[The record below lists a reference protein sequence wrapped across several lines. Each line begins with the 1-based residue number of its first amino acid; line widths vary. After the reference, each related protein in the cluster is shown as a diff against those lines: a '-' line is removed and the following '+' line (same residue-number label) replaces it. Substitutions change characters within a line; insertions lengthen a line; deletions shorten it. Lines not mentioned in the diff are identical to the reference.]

1 MMQETV
7 CYARVSTLEQ
17 AQHGVSIDMQVERL
31 LSYCAAMNLNVVA
44 VIKEE
49 GVSAG
54 KALSTRPGGMRVL
67 DLLKEGHATHVVALK
82 LDRLFRS
89 TEDALKQTT
98 AWDAKGITLHL
109 CDMGGTNIN
118 TQSAMGKI
126 MLTLLAAF
134 AEFERTLIAER
145 TSAALAHKKKNRQ
158 LYNHVPY
165 GFARE
170 GKQLVPYDAEQKVL
184 KHIFQC
190 RKERL
195 STYDIADRLND
206 LGVPAKKGGKWH
218 AATIAHIVN
227 NDLYRDP
234 ADNLIP
240 WQPPGKPKEPA
251 EVKFIGTL
259 AGVVKNMG
267 EDDNRTL

>member
-1 MMQETV
+1 MQDTV

-17 AQHGVSIDMQVERL
+17 AQHGVSIDAQVERL
-31 LSYCAAMNLNVVA
+31 TSYCAAMGLNIVT
-44 VIKEE
+44 VIREE

-54 KALSTRPGGMRVL
+54 KALASRPGGMRML
-67 DLLKEGHATHVVALK
+67 NLLKDGRASHVVAMK

-98 AWDAKGITLHL
+98 AWDTKGVTLHL
-109 CDMGGTNIN
+109 CDMGGTNID

-145 TSAALAHKKKNRQ
+145 TSAALSHKKRNRQ
-158 LYNHVPY
+158 LYNHLPF
-165 GFARE
+165 GFQRE
-170 GKQLVPYDAEQKVL
+170 GKQLVPHEGEQKVL

-190 RKERL
+190 RKDGL
-195 STYDIADRLND
+195 SLYDIACRLND
-206 LGVPAKKGGKWH
+206 LGVPSKKGGKWH

-240 WQPPGKPKEPA
+240 WTPPKKSVEPA
-251 EVKFIGTL
+251 EAKFMGQL
-259 AGVVKNMG
+259 VGVVKELG
-267 EDDNRTL
+267 DDKGSVS

>member
-1 MMQETV
+1 MENAV

-17 AQHGVSIDMQVERL
+17 AQHGVSLDAQVERL
-31 LSYCAAMNLNVVA
+31 LSYSDAMGLNVIT

-54 KALSTRPGGMRVL
+54 KTLASRPGGIR
-67 DLLKEGHATHVVALK
+67 LLNMLKVGHATHVVSLK
-82 LDRLFRS
+82 LDRIFRN

-98 AWDAKGITLHL
+98 AWDAQGITLHL
-109 CDMGGTNIN
+109 CDMGGTNLD
-118 TQSAMGKI
+118 TRTSMGKI
-126 MLTLLAAF
+126 MLTLLSAF

-145 TSAALAHKKKNRQ
+145 TSAALSHKKRNGQ
-158 LYNHVPY
+158 LYNHPPF
-165 GFARE
+165 GFRRE
-170 GKQLVPYDAEQKVL
+170 GKQLVPHEAEQKVL

-190 RKERL
+190 RKDGL
-195 STYDIADRLND
+195 SLYDIANRLND
-206 LGVPAKKGGKWH
+206 LGVPSKKGGKWH

-240 WQPPGKPKEPA
+240 WQPPKKPVEPA
-251 EVKFIGTL
+251 ESQFLGQL
-259 AGVVKNMG
+259 AGVIKG
-267 EDDNRTL
+267 IGDEKGL